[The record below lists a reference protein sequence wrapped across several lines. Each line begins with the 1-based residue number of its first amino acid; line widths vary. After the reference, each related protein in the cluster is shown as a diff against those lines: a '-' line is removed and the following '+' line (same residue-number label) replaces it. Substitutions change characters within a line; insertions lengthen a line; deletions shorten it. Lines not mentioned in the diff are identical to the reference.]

1 MKYSVLLGSGI
12 LGLGSAFACAASAP
26 LDYPET
32 KKIDVVDVY
41 HGVEVPDPYRWL
53 EADVRES
60 EEVAAWVE
68 AQNEVTFGVLRQ
80 IPYRDAIRERLMEKL
95 DYERYGS
102 PFINAGRYYFTKND
116 GLQNHSVLYTTGESL
131 DGEARVVI
139 DPNTFSE
146 DGTTALAGT
155 FFSPDGRYM
164 AYFVQEGGSDWRTG
178 FVRDLETGKDLDDRL
193 EWIKFSG
200 ASWKRDGSGFFY
212 SRYPEPGEGEAFTG
226 RNTNHMVYF
235 HRIGTDQSEDVLV
248 YENRDQPEYNFY
260 SSATEDGRYLVIG
273 VSKATSKNM
282 ILYKDLSEPLGYP
295 VTLIGDFENDHSF
308 VGNDGPI
315 FYFVTNYEAPNG
327 RLVAVDIR
335 DPSKKNWETVIP
347 ETESVLTGVNFVG
360 NQFVASYLE
369 DASTRVRMYRPD
381 GSFVRSVELPGI
393 GTASGFGGERTDT
406 TTFYSFSSYA
416 TPPSIYAYD
425 LITGESTL
433 FKRAG
438 VDFNPDDYVVEQKF
452 YTSKDGTRVPMFI
465 TRPKA
470 LRLDGQN
477 PVLLYGYGGFDVSL
491 TPSFSTTRAA
501 WLEMGGVYVVANLR
515 GGGEYGQGL
524 VQGRHE
530 AAEAE
535 RVRRFHRGGGVPDRQ
550 PIHLAGEAGDPG
562 WIQRRA
568 AGRGGDDAATGT
580 LRGGLAGGGGAGHA
594 AIPSVHDRPG
604 VVQRLRAVREPGRVH
619 GPVRVLAPAQYG
631 AGHRVSGDAHHD
643 CGLRRPR
650 RSGPLVQVRR
660 GVAGRP
666 RPAKRKPGADP
677 HRDRGWAWGGQAD
690 QQGDRGVRGCL
701 LVRCAVP
708 EHGPSREV
716 PTPLIVRSVRPV
728 RV

>member
-12 LGLGSAFACAASAP
+12 LGLGLAFACAASAP

-425 LITGESTL
+425 LITGESAL

-515 GGGEYGQGL
+515 GGGEYGQAWYKAGTKL
-524 VQGRHE
+524 QKQNVFDDFIA
-530 AAEAE
+530 AAEYLIDNRYTSPEKLAIQ
-535 RVRRFHRGGGVPDRQ
+535 GGSN
-550 PIHLAGEAGDPG
+550 
-562 WIQRRA
+562 
-568 AGRGGDDAATGT
+568 
-580 LRGGLAGGGGAGHA
+580 GGLLVGAAMTQRPELFAVALPAVGVLDMLRYHLFTIGRAWSNDYGLSENQDEFMAQYAYSPLHNTVRGTEYPATLITTADYDDRVVPAHSFKFAAALQAAHDPRSENPVLIRIETGAGH
-594 AIPSVHDRPG
+594 
-604 VVQRLRAVREPGRVH
+604 
-619 GPVRVLAPAQYG
+619 G
-631 AGHRVSGDAHHD
+631 AGKPISKVIEEYADVYSFVARYLNMD
-643 CGLRRPR
+643 LPEKYRRP
-650 RSGPLVQVRR
+650 
-660 GVAGRP
+660 
-666 RPAKRKPGADP
+666 
-677 HRDRGWAWGGQAD
+677 
-690 QQGDRGVRGCL
+690 
-701 LVRCAVP
+701 
-708 EHGPSREV
+708 
-716 PTPLIVRSVRPV
+716 
-728 RV
+728 

>member
-68 AQNEVTFGVLRQ
+68 AQNEVTFGVLEQ

-335 DPSKKNWETVIP
+335 DPSKNNWETVIP

-393 GTASGFGGERTDT
+393 GTASGFGGERTDS

-515 GGGEYGQGL
+515 GGGEYGQAWYKAGTKL
-524 VQGRHE
+524 QKQNVFDDFIA
-530 AAEAE
+530 AAEYLIDNRYTSPEKLAIQ
-535 RVRRFHRGGGVPDRQ
+535 GGSN
-550 PIHLAGEAGDPG
+550 
-562 WIQRRA
+562 
-568 AGRGGDDAATGT
+568 
-580 LRGGLAGGGGAGHA
+580 GGLLVGAAMTQRPELFAVALPAVGVLDMLRYHLFTIGRAWSNDYGLSENQDEFMAQYAYSPLHNTVRGTEYPATLITTADYDDRVVPAHSFKFAAALQAAHDPRSENPVLIRIETGAGH
-594 AIPSVHDRPG
+594 
-604 VVQRLRAVREPGRVH
+604 
-619 GPVRVLAPAQYG
+619 G
-631 AGHRVSGDAHHD
+631 AGKPISKVIEEYADVYSFVARYLNMD
-643 CGLRRPR
+643 LPEKYRRP
-650 RSGPLVQVRR
+650 
-660 GVAGRP
+660 
-666 RPAKRKPGADP
+666 
-677 HRDRGWAWGGQAD
+677 
-690 QQGDRGVRGCL
+690 
-701 LVRCAVP
+701 
-708 EHGPSREV
+708 
-716 PTPLIVRSVRPV
+716 
-728 RV
+728 

>member
-1 MKYSVLLGSGI
+1 MRVMKYSVLLGSGI

-68 AQNEVTFGVLRQ
+68 AQNEVTFGVLEQ

-315 FYFVTNYEAPNG
+315 FYFVTNYEAANG

-335 DPSKKNWETVIP
+335 DPSKNNWETVIP

-393 GTASGFGGERTDT
+393 GTASGFGGERTDS

-515 GGGEYGQGL
+515 GGGEYGQAWYKAGTKL
-524 VQGRHE
+524 QKQNVFDDFIA
-530 AAEAE
+530 AAEYLIDNRYTSPEKLAIQ
-535 RVRRFHRGGGVPDRQ
+535 GGSN
-550 PIHLAGEAGDPG
+550 
-562 WIQRRA
+562 
-568 AGRGGDDAATGT
+568 
-580 LRGGLAGGGGAGHA
+580 GGLLVGAAMTQRPELFAVALPAVGVLDMLRYHLFTIGRAWSNDYGLSENQDEFMAQYAYSPLHNTVRGTEYPATLITTADYDDRVVPAHSFKFAAALQAAHDPRSENPVLIRIETGAGH
-594 AIPSVHDRPG
+594 
-604 VVQRLRAVREPGRVH
+604 
-619 GPVRVLAPAQYG
+619 G
-631 AGHRVSGDAHHD
+631 AGKPISKVIEEYADVYSFVARYLNMD
-643 CGLRRPR
+643 LPEKYRRP
-650 RSGPLVQVRR
+650 
-660 GVAGRP
+660 
-666 RPAKRKPGADP
+666 
-677 HRDRGWAWGGQAD
+677 
-690 QQGDRGVRGCL
+690 
-701 LVRCAVP
+701 
-708 EHGPSREV
+708 
-716 PTPLIVRSVRPV
+716 
-728 RV
+728 

>member
-12 LGLGSAFACAASAP
+12 LGLGLAFACAASAP

-80 IPYRDAIRERLMEKL
+80 IPFRDAIRERLMEKL

-102 PFINAGRYYFTKND
+102 PFINTGRYYFTKND

-438 VDFNPDDYVVEQKF
+438 VDFNLDDYVVEQKF

-515 GGGEYGQGL
+515 GGGEYGQAWYKAGTKL
-524 VQGRHE
+524 QKQNVFDDFIA
-530 AAEAE
+530 AAEYLIDNRYTSPEKLAIQ
-535 RVRRFHRGGGVPDRQ
+535 GGSN
-550 PIHLAGEAGDPG
+550 
-562 WIQRRA
+562 
-568 AGRGGDDAATGT
+568 
-580 LRGGLAGGGGAGHA
+580 GGLLVGAAMTQRPELFAVALPAVGVLDMLRYHLFTIGRAWSNDYGLSENQDEFMAQYAYSPLHNTVRGTEYPATLITTADYDDRVVPAHSFKFAAALQAAHDPRSENPVLIRIETGAGH
-594 AIPSVHDRPG
+594 
-604 VVQRLRAVREPGRVH
+604 
-619 GPVRVLAPAQYG
+619 G
-631 AGHRVSGDAHHD
+631 AGKPISKVIEEYADVYSFVARYLNMD
-643 CGLRRPR
+643 LPEKYRRP
-650 RSGPLVQVRR
+650 
-660 GVAGRP
+660 
-666 RPAKRKPGADP
+666 
-677 HRDRGWAWGGQAD
+677 
-690 QQGDRGVRGCL
+690 
-701 LVRCAVP
+701 
-708 EHGPSREV
+708 
-716 PTPLIVRSVRPV
+716 
-728 RV
+728 

>member
-68 AQNEVTFGVLRQ
+68 AQNEVTFGVLEQ

-178 FVRDLETGKDLDDRL
+178 FVRDLETGEDLDDRL

-315 FYFVTNYEAPNG
+315 FYFVTNYEAANG

-335 DPSKKNWETVIP
+335 DPSKNNWETVIP

-393 GTASGFGGERTDT
+393 GTASGFGGERTDS

-515 GGGEYGQGL
+515 GGGEYGQAWYKAGTKL
-524 VQGRHE
+524 QKQNVFDDFIA
-530 AAEAE
+530 AAEYLIDNRYTSPEKLAIQ
-535 RVRRFHRGGGVPDRQ
+535 GGSN
-550 PIHLAGEAGDPG
+550 
-562 WIQRRA
+562 
-568 AGRGGDDAATGT
+568 
-580 LRGGLAGGGGAGHA
+580 GGLLVGAAMTQRPELFAVALPAVGVLDMLRYHLFTIGRAWSNDYGLSENQDEFMAQYAYSPLHNTVRGTEYPATLITTADYDDRVVPAHSFKFAAALQAAHDPRSENPVLIRIETGAGH
-594 AIPSVHDRPG
+594 
-604 VVQRLRAVREPGRVH
+604 
-619 GPVRVLAPAQYG
+619 G
-631 AGHRVSGDAHHD
+631 AGKPISKVIEEYADVYSFVARYLNMD
-643 CGLRRPR
+643 LPEKYRRP
-650 RSGPLVQVRR
+650 
-660 GVAGRP
+660 
-666 RPAKRKPGADP
+666 
-677 HRDRGWAWGGQAD
+677 
-690 QQGDRGVRGCL
+690 
-701 LVRCAVP
+701 
-708 EHGPSREV
+708 
-716 PTPLIVRSVRPV
+716 
-728 RV
+728 

>member
-12 LGLGSAFACAASAP
+12 LGLGLAFACAASAP

-32 KKIDVVDVY
+32 KKVDVVDVY

-335 DPSKKNWETVIP
+335 DPSKKNWETVVP

-360 NQFVASYLE
+360 NQFIASYLE

-515 GGGEYGQGL
+515 GGGEYGQAWYKAGTKL
-524 VQGRHE
+524 QKQNVFDDFIA
-530 AAEAE
+530 AAEYLIDNRYTSPEKLAIQ
-535 RVRRFHRGGGVPDRQ
+535 GGSN
-550 PIHLAGEAGDPG
+550 
-562 WIQRRA
+562 
-568 AGRGGDDAATGT
+568 
-580 LRGGLAGGGGAGHA
+580 GGLLVGAAMTQRPELFAVALPAVGVLDMLRYHLFTIGRAWSNDYGLSENQDEFMAQYAYSPLHNTVRGTEYPATLITTADYDDRVVPAHSFKFAAALQAAHDPRSENPVLIRIETGAGH
-594 AIPSVHDRPG
+594 
-604 VVQRLRAVREPGRVH
+604 
-619 GPVRVLAPAQYG
+619 G
-631 AGHRVSGDAHHD
+631 AGKPISKVIEEYADVYSFVARYLNMD
-643 CGLRRPR
+643 LPEKYRRP
-650 RSGPLVQVRR
+650 
-660 GVAGRP
+660 
-666 RPAKRKPGADP
+666 
-677 HRDRGWAWGGQAD
+677 
-690 QQGDRGVRGCL
+690 
-701 LVRCAVP
+701 
-708 EHGPSREV
+708 
-716 PTPLIVRSVRPV
+716 
-728 RV
+728 

>member
-178 FVRDLETGKDLDDRL
+178 FVRDLETGEDLDDRL

-282 ILYKDLSEPLGYP
+282 ILYKDLGEPLGYP

-308 VGNDGPI
+308 VGNDGPV

-335 DPSKKNWETVIP
+335 DPSKKNWETVVP

-515 GGGEYGQGL
+515 GGGEYGQAWYKAGTKL
-524 VQGRHE
+524 QKQNVFDDFIA
-530 AAEAE
+530 AAEYLIDNRYTSPEKLAIQ
-535 RVRRFHRGGGVPDRQ
+535 GGSN
-550 PIHLAGEAGDPG
+550 
-562 WIQRRA
+562 
-568 AGRGGDDAATGT
+568 
-580 LRGGLAGGGGAGHA
+580 GGLLVGAAMTQRPELFAVALPAVGVLDMLRYHLFTIGRAWSNDYGLSENQDEFMAQYAYSPLHNTVRGTEYPATLITTADYDDRVVPAHSFKFAAALQAAHDPRSENPVLIRIETGAGH
-594 AIPSVHDRPG
+594 
-604 VVQRLRAVREPGRVH
+604 
-619 GPVRVLAPAQYG
+619 G
-631 AGHRVSGDAHHD
+631 AGKPISKVIEEYADVYSFVARYLNMD
-643 CGLRRPR
+643 LPEEYRRP
-650 RSGPLVQVRR
+650 
-660 GVAGRP
+660 
-666 RPAKRKPGADP
+666 
-677 HRDRGWAWGGQAD
+677 
-690 QQGDRGVRGCL
+690 
-701 LVRCAVP
+701 
-708 EHGPSREV
+708 
-716 PTPLIVRSVRPV
+716 
-728 RV
+728 

>member
-32 KKIDVVDVY
+32 KKGDVVDVY

-68 AQNEVTFGVLRQ
+68 AQNEVTFGVLEQ

-282 ILYKDLSEPLGYP
+282 ILYKDLGEPLGYP

-327 RLVAVDIR
+327 QLVAVDIR
-335 DPSKKNWETVIP
+335 DPSRSNWETVIP

-465 TRPKA
+465 TRPRA

-515 GGGEYGQGL
+515 GGGEYGQAWYKAGTKL
-524 VQGRHE
+524 QKQNVFDDFIA
-530 AAEAE
+530 AAEYLIDNRYTSPEKLAIQ
-535 RVRRFHRGGGVPDRQ
+535 GGSN
-550 PIHLAGEAGDPG
+550 
-562 WIQRRA
+562 
-568 AGRGGDDAATGT
+568 
-580 LRGGLAGGGGAGHA
+580 GGLLVGAAMTQRPELFAVALPAVGVLDMLRYHLFTIGRAWSNDYGLSENQDEFMAQYAYSPLHNTVRGTEYPATLITTADYDDRVVPAHSFKFAAALQAAHDPRSENPVLIRIETGAGH
-594 AIPSVHDRPG
+594 
-604 VVQRLRAVREPGRVH
+604 
-619 GPVRVLAPAQYG
+619 G
-631 AGHRVSGDAHHD
+631 AGKPISKVIEEYADVYSFVARYLNMD
-643 CGLRRPR
+643 LPEKYRRP
-650 RSGPLVQVRR
+650 
-660 GVAGRP
+660 
-666 RPAKRKPGADP
+666 
-677 HRDRGWAWGGQAD
+677 
-690 QQGDRGVRGCL
+690 
-701 LVRCAVP
+701 
-708 EHGPSREV
+708 
-716 PTPLIVRSVRPV
+716 
-728 RV
+728 

>member
-1 MKYSVLLGSGI
+1 MRVMKYSVLLGSGI

-68 AQNEVTFGVLRQ
+68 AQNEVTFGVLEQ

-235 HRIGTDQSEDVLV
+235 HRVGTDQSEDVLV

-308 VGNDGPI
+308 VGNDGPL
-315 FYFVTNYEAPNG
+315 FYFVTNYEAANG
-327 RLVAVDIR
+327 RLMAVDIR
-335 DPSKKNWETVIP
+335 DPSKNNWETVIP

-393 GTASGFGGERTDT
+393 GTASGFGGERTDS

-515 GGGEYGQGL
+515 GGGEYGQAWYKAGTKL
-524 VQGRHE
+524 QKQNVFDDFIA
-530 AAEAE
+530 AAEYLIDNRYTSPEKLAIQ
-535 RVRRFHRGGGVPDRQ
+535 GGSN
-550 PIHLAGEAGDPG
+550 
-562 WIQRRA
+562 
-568 AGRGGDDAATGT
+568 
-580 LRGGLAGGGGAGHA
+580 GGLLVGAAMTQRPELFAVALPAVGVLDMLRYHLFTIGRAWSNDYGLSENQDEFMAQYAYSPLHNTVRGTEYPATLITTADYDDRVVPAHSFKFAAALQAAHDPRSENPVLIRIETGAGH
-594 AIPSVHDRPG
+594 
-604 VVQRLRAVREPGRVH
+604 
-619 GPVRVLAPAQYG
+619 G
-631 AGHRVSGDAHHD
+631 AGKPISKVIEEYADVYSFVARYLNMD
-643 CGLRRPR
+643 LPEKYRRP
-650 RSGPLVQVRR
+650 
-660 GVAGRP
+660 
-666 RPAKRKPGADP
+666 
-677 HRDRGWAWGGQAD
+677 
-690 QQGDRGVRGCL
+690 
-701 LVRCAVP
+701 
-708 EHGPSREV
+708 
-716 PTPLIVRSVRPV
+716 
-728 RV
+728 